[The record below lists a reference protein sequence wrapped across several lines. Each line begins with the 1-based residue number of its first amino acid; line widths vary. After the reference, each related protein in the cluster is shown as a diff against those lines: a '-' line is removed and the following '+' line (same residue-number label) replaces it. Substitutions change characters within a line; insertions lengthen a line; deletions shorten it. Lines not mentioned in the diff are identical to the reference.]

1 MASTTTS
8 EIEHICF
15 RINPC
20 LLETCCKISLFS
32 SCFGW
37 INYFREQQWSTYN
50 LPGAVLTTRDAEVN
64 RPSMGLLAVQETD
77 RGKVY
82 CWWELPWG
90 YRKESPILNAKG
102 FTPPP
107 HVWVESWRTRTLYFC
122 CRLGGWGREVFQRG
136 GNGIRKSTE
145 LWWWLDKSRNPEMHS
160 HWWVVS
166 GRNLPTSVPHKVL
179 SLSIPGPWVGSSF
192 TSVCHMR
199 NLGSIG
205 LGTWRKDHGPWSGRL
220 GWVWIVKGWSVGL
233 ARRSLA
239 SSVRCLGM
247 VLPWQTTVEGED
259 MGPQVASRLMQ
270 LASYSAIVTIPHF
283 VFFPQK

>member
-107 HVWVESWRTRTLYFC
+107 PCLSGILKNKNSLFLLQVRGVREGGVPAGREWHTKEHRVVMVTWQVQEPGDAFPLVGGIWAKLANLSATQGIKSVHPRA
-122 CRLGGWGREVFQRG
+122 LGGF
-136 GNGIRKSTE
+136 I
-145 LWWWLDKSRNPEMHS
+145 LYL
-160 HWWVVS
+160 
-166 GRNLPTSVPHKVL
+166 SVPYEEL
-179 SLSIPGPWVGSSF
+179 
-192 TSVCHMR
+192 R
-199 NLGSIG
+199 
-205 LGTWRKDHGPWSGRL
+205 
-220 GWVWIVKGWSVGL
+220 
-233 ARRSLA
+233 
-239 SSVRCLGM
+239 
-247 VLPWQTTVEGED
+247 
-259 MGPQVASRLMQ
+259 
-270 LASYSAIVTIPHF
+270 
-283 VFFPQK
+283 